1 MTDDDR
7 LHRLLQALAS
17 ITGHRVTD
25 AAVTLGDLEVDSS
38 RLVELMVACDEI
50 YEAVVP
56 FEELDISI
64 ETSLRSLHDQILLVL
79 ADVARDPT
87 SARE

>member
-1 MTDDDR
+1 M
-7 LHRLLQALAS
+7 QALAS
-17 ITGHRVTD
+17 ITGYRITD
-25 AAVTLGDLEVDSS
+25 AAVTLGDQEVDSS

-50 YEAVVP
+50 YEAEVP

-79 ADVARDPT
+79 TGVARDPT
-87 SARE
+87 SAQE